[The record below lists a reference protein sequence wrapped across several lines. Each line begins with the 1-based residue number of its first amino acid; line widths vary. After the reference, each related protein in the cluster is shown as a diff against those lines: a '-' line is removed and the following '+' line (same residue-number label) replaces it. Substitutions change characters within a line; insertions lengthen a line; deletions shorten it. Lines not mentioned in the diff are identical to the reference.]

1 MELVRKAAPPEAL
14 VEHSVRLGDSE
25 LLWLRPE
32 PFAVR
37 CEPEREQGALKL
49 VVAVEG
55 GGVLRQAGRQAVLDE
70 GAFAWLHSDAPF
82 ELDLAR
88 GRRLLLR
95 MPSEQVRRRHPQV
108 DLRTAVARGK
118 QHAGERVVAQLLH
131 AFALEGPSLTAS
143 ACSAAVSTVLEA
155 VGLCPRADV
164 IDAPRARVER
174 AFACIELRLGE
185 PGLQPEDI
193 SREQGVSRRY
203 LDGLL
208 KKTTGRTL
216 ADFIRLRR
224 LERAADDLTA
234 RPEDLT
240 AEVATRWGFR
250 DASHFTR
257 LFRQRYGTTPTGYR
271 RRHEGRAP
279 PSEGPFR

>member
-1 MELVRKAAPPEAL
+1 MELIKNATPPEVL
-14 VEHSVRLGDSE
+14 VEHSVRLGESE

-55 GGVLRQAGRQAVLDE
+55 GGILQQDGRQAVLEE
-70 GAFAWLHSDAPF
+70 GAFTWLQSDVPF
-82 ELDLAR
+82 ELTMAR

-95 MPSEQVRRRHPQV
+95 MPAEQVRRRHPEV
-108 DLRTAVARGK
+108 DLRPAVARG
-118 QHAGERVVAQLLH
+118 QHHAGERILARLLQG
-131 AFALEGPSLTAS
+131 FALESRALSAPS
-143 ACSAAVSTVLEA
+143 CAATVNTLLEA
-155 VGLCPRADV
+155 VGLCPRAEV
-164 IDAPRARVER
+164 IDAALVRVER
-174 AFACIELRLGE
+174 AVASIELRLGE

-203 LDGLL
+203 LDGVL
-208 KKTTGRTL
+208 KKATGRTL

-224 LERAADDLTA
+224 LERAAEDLKS

-271 RRHEGRAP
+271 RQ
-279 PSEGPFR
+279 

>member
-1 MELVRKAAPPEAL
+1 MELIRDAAPPDAL
-14 VEHSVRLGDSE
+14 IEHAVRLGESE

-32 PFAVR
+32 PVAVR
-37 CEPEREQGALKL
+37 FEPQREQGALKL
-49 VVAVEG
+49 LAAVEG
-55 GGVLRQAGRQAVLDE
+55 GVVLRQAGRQAVLEE
-70 GAFAWLHSDAPF
+70 GAFTWLQSDAPF
-82 ELDLAR
+82 ELAMAR

-95 MPSEQVRRRHPQV
+95 MPAEQVQRRHPQV
-108 DLRTAVARGK
+108 DLRPAVARGK
-118 QHAGERVVAQLLH
+118 HHAGERILARLLQG
-131 AFALEGPSLTAS
+131 FALEGPSLS
-143 ACSAAVSTVLEA
+143 APSCAATVNTLLEA
-155 VGLCPRADV
+155 VGLCPRAEV
-164 IDAPRARVER
+164 IDAARVRVER
-174 AFACIELRLGE
+174 AFASIELRLGE

-203 LDGLL
+203 LDGVL
-208 KKTTGRTL
+208 KQATGRTL

-224 LERAADDLTA
+224 LERAAADLKA

-271 RRHEGRAP
+271 RLR
-279 PSEGPFR
+279 S